1 MTQATNPKSVRTDRK
16 EATRRRIL
24 AAAMQ
29 LVEEG
34 RSPDGLGLRE
44 VARTAGMA
52 APSLYNHFAEM
63 DELGLALVDD
73 CLLRLRAAARS
84 ARKAILDQET
94 EVALKSVLQ
103 QFGKAVAHFESVLR
117 LLIMQWF
124 NANPEYRRTIR
135 RELSMMRREMASD
148 MRDAANRR
156 GLANHEYQYES
167 DAIFSLLITYVLN
180 ALDLSKEKR
189 EQRLAVLERQILM
202 VVLGS
207 RALNA

>member
-1 MTQATNPKSVRTDRK
+1 MTQAISKSSRSDRK

-34 RSPDGLGLRE
+34 RSPDALGLRE
-44 VARTAGMA
+44 VARAAGMA

-73 CLLRLRAAARS
+73 CLLRLRAAART

-148 MRDAANRR
+148 MRDAATRR